1 MADRP
6 EEPSKEKTTRWRSL
20 LLGWGLAMAPAAL
33 VVWLV
38 LLLDR
43 VRTGGATTMAIAW
56 APSLGVELAF
66 YFDGLSLLFA
76 LLIAGIGVLIS
87 VYSGGY
93 MAGEQQV
100 GRFFLYLYLFM
111 ASMLGLVLAGNLLTL
126 FVFWELTSLTSFFL
140 IGFESDR
147 EEARASALQALLV
160 TSLGGLSLL
169 VGLLLL
175 GQIAGTMELS
185 ALLRNPETLSTHPL
199 APAAFVLI
207 LVGAATKSAQF
218 PFHFWLPNAMEAPS
232 PVSAYLHSSTMVK
245 AGVYLLARLSP
256 VFAGTP
262 LWRATLI
269 PMGLIT
275 MLLGAALA
283 LGERDLK
290 RVLAHSTVS
299 VLGLLVLLL
308 GMGSVAA
315 VEAAMLFLLAHALY
329 KATLFLVAG
338 SVSHATH
345 ERRLDRLGGLLRW
358 MPLTAIAGVLAAAS
372 MAGIPPMLGMI
383 GKEAVYGAAWM
394 EPGLQLLLTT
404 AAIVAG
410 AMLVAVAI
418 LVWQTPFIAR
428 APDTPQHAH
437 EGAFSL
443 WGPPLLLGLLG
454 LACGVLPHVLAEPLV
469 GPAASAV
476 LQQPVTLHLAL
487 WHGIGPTLFMEA
499 GTLAGGIVL
508 FAVMRKRR
516 RLYRAEALPDWGPA
530 RWYDGAIQGLI
541 FVAQWQTQVLQS
553 GLLRIYLL
561 ITLLATTGL
570 VLWPLAEQWHL
581 VSLHGWSDVRFYEAG
596 VVVLILCG
604 AAATVRS
611 TSRLGAV
618 AALGVVGYGVATI
631 FVFFGAP
638 DLAMTQFVIETLLVV
653 LFVLVFYHLPP
664 FRILTSRATR
674 LRDAV
679 VALGAGLVM
688 AALVLIATS
697 IPAIPDVSD
706 YYRENGLPAAHGRN
720 IVNVILVDFRAGD
733 TLGEIT
739 VLAIAGA
746 GVYALLRFARQES
759 TG

>member
-1 MADRP
+1 MAERT
-6 EEPSKEKTTRWRSL
+6 EMPSKEKTSRWACL
-20 LLGWGLAMAPAAL
+20 LLGWGLALAPIAL
-33 VVWLV
+33 TVWLV
-38 LLLDR
+38 LLLER
-43 VRTGGATTMAIAW
+43 VRADGPVTFAIAW

-66 YFDGLSLLFA
+66 YFDGLALLFA
-76 LLIAGIGVLIS
+76 LLIAGIGSLIS

-93 MAGEQQV
+93 LAGERQV

-111 ASMLGLVLAGNLLTL
+111 ASMLGLVLAGNLITL

-175 GQIAGTMELS
+175 GQIAGTMEL
-185 ALLRNPETLSTHPL
+185 AAILQEPERLAAHPL
-199 APAAFVLI
+199 SPAAFVLI
-207 LVGAATKSAQF
+207 LLGAVTKSAQF
-218 PFHFWLPNAMEAPS
+218 PFHFWLPNAMEAPT

-256 VFAGTP
+256 VFAGMP

-269 PMGLIT
+269 PVGLIT

-290 RVLAHSTVS
+290 RVLAYSTVS

-338 SVSHATH
+338 SIAHATH
-345 ERRLDRLGGLLRW
+345 ERRLDRLGGLLGR
-358 MPLTAIAGVLAAAS
+358 MPLTAAAGALAAAS
-372 MAGIPPMLGMI
+372 MAGIPPMLGMM
-383 GKEAVYGAAWM
+383 GKEAVYGAAWI
-394 EPGLQLLLTT
+394 EPGLQVLLTA
-404 AAIVAG
+404 AAIAAG

-418 LVWQTPFIAR
+418 LVWQTPFLTRVAE
-428 APDTPQHAH
+428 TPPHAH
-437 EGAFSL
+437 EGPLSL

-476 LQQPVTLHLAL
+476 LQQPVSLHLAL

-499 GTLAGGIVL
+499 GTLLGGIAL
-508 FAVMRKRR
+508 FGLMKKRR
-516 RLYRAEALPDWGPA
+516 LFYRAERLPDWGPA
-530 RWYDGAIQGLI
+530 RWYDWAIQGMML
-541 FVAQWQTQVLQS
+541 VAQGQTRVLQS

-561 ITLLATTGL
+561 ITLLATIGL
-570 VLWPLAEQWHL
+570 VLWPLAGQWRL

-611 TSRLGAV
+611 RSRLGAV

-638 DLAMTQFVIETLLVV
+638 DLAMTQFVIETLLVI

-664 FRILTSRATR
+664 FRTLTSRAAR
-674 LRDAV
+674 MRDAV

-688 AALVLIATS
+688 ASLVLIATS
-697 IPAIPDVSD
+697 IPAGPEVSD
-706 YYRENGLPAAHGRN
+706 YYRENSLPAAHGRN
-720 IVNVILVDFRAGD
+720 VVNVILVDFRAGD

-739 VLAIAGA
+739 VLAVAGA
-746 GVYALLRFARQES
+746 GVYALLRFASRGS
-759 TG
+759 TA